1 MSDKTVFDIER
12 LALIAQGHSAFQL
25 LWAGVELKLYDQLS
39 RSPGL
44 SRAAL
49 GEALGLAEYPCR
61 VLLVGLT
68 ALGVIEKREEAYFN
82 ADLTERLLVSGRP
95 ESFAPVL
102 GWQAH
107 IVYPG
112 LQDFL
117 ASLRAGTNL
126 GLARFPGEG
135 PTLYQRLVVHPEL
148 EQVFQDAMSSLSN
161 QANRHLLA
169 GYDFSGFTHLVDAG
183 GGDGTN
189 AIAIAQRYPGL
200 KVTIFDSPSVCEIAA
215 RNIAAAGL
223 ADRVFTHPGDFW
235 TDPFPSGIDAVLFCH
250 MFTIWSMARN
260 LELLKICAAAVGTNG
275 SVILFNMMGHD
286 DLSGPLSTALGSPY
300 FLAIATGE
308 GMLHSWADYE
318 QAMHQAG
325 FDEVK
330 RITDLPLNHG
340 IIVGT
345 RHA

>member
-1 MSDKTVFDIER
+1 MSNKTVFDLER

-25 LWAGVELKLYDQLS
+25 LWAGAELKLYDTLCG
-39 RSPGL
+39 SPGL
-44 SRAAL
+44 SPGAI

-68 ALGVIEKREEAYFN
+68 ALGVVEKRGDAYFN
-82 ADLTERLLVSGRP
+82 ADLTERLLVSGQP
-95 ESFAPVL
+95 ESFTPVL

-117 ASLRAGTNL
+117 ESLRAGTNL

-135 PTLYQRLVVHPEL
+135 TTLYQRLVAHPAL
-148 EQVFQDAMSSLSN
+148 EQVFQDAMSALSN

-169 GYDFSGFTHLVDAG
+169 GYDFSRFSHLVDAG

-189 AIAIAQRYPGL
+189 AIAIARHYPDL
-200 KVTIFDSPSVCEIAA
+200 KVTIFESPSVCEIAA
-215 RNIAAAGL
+215 RNVAAAGL

-235 TDPFPSGIDAVLFCH
+235 TDPFPCGIDAILFCH
-250 MFTIWSMARN
+250 MFTIWSMERN
-260 LELLKICAAAVGTNG
+260 LQLLRICAAAVEPGG
-275 SVILFNMMGHD
+275 SVLLFNMMGD
-286 DLSGPLSTALGSPY
+286 DDRSGPLSTALGSPY

-308 GMLHSWADYE
+308 GELHSWSDYE

-325 FDEVK
+325 FAEVK
-330 RITDLPLNHG
+330 RVTGLPLNHG

-345 RHA
+345 RRA